1 MHNGIDII
9 NLIFLVLNIIAM
21 IIVLIYVPY
30 KVYFPQSKKE
40 DEWKCYEIWRPN
52 IPDDG
57 CKKQCQACKE
67 QQKESDK

>member
-1 MHNGIDII
+1 MDII

-30 KVYFPQSKKE
+30 RVYFPQSKKE
-40 DEWKCYEIWRPN
+40 GKFTCYEIWRPN

-57 CKKQCQACKE
+57 CKKQCNACKE
-67 QQKESDK
+67 EEQLILKK